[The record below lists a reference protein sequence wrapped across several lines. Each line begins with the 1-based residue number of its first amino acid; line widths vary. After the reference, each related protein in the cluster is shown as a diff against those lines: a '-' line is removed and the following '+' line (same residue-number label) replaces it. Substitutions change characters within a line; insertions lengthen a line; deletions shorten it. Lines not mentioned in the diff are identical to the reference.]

1 MIFNTQNVIITD
13 LDVKRFMTP
22 QDQEQFDD
30 QKFNEKIYKS
40 EMGFRVKFPDQIYF
54 RNYNGK
60 PSTIYLEKFKA
71 ENMEPI
77 ITIVDNKSERV
88 RLNSPIT
95 TEEYQNLINSKNK
108 DVDLT
113 DLRRDPQTEVRNA
126 KSVKEANGMERA
138 RE

>member
-1 MIFNTQNVIITD
+1 
-13 LDVKRFMTP
+13 
-22 QDQEQFDD
+22 
-30 QKFNEKIYKS
+30 
-40 EMGFRVKFPDQIYF
+40 
-54 RNYNGK
+54 
-60 PSTIYLEKFKA
+60 
-71 ENMEPI
+71 MEPI